1 MAGHK
6 NIGILLSLKD
16 QFTKPLQKATEST
29 KGMNKVL
36 KNAERQMKR
45 FSNAVKKGFKTAA
58 KYAAIGLGA
67 LTAATGLFVKQSIDA
82 AKEKMKADKLLE
94 TNMKRTKIFSEQRF
108 QDIKKEAS
116 ALQDLGVVGDDV
128 SVAGAAQLAMYKL
141 NYEQIKKTMPVLS
154 DMIAKE
160 KGVNG
165 TQEDAIAMADLIGKA
180 LNGKVKGLQQYGVQ
194 LSAAEEKLFKTM
206 KAEQR
211 LNFIVNKVNKSIG
224 GTAKAIRETD
234 EGKIAAMKGSWGDMQ
249 AELGKK
255 LLPYLGRFADWFS
268 SKIPQIQDYI
278 LGLADKTS
286 QLIEKVAPY
295 MEQFKNLIGSLWD
308 KASPA
313 IQEFSSLLL
322 KGAGKAIEIAQIII
336 NNWDRLSPA
345 IYTVVGAMTA
355 YKIVMFT
362 SSLYTYAVIKATKIK
377 TALDVILAGKI
388 GLVAKAQAILNAAM
402 KANAIGLV
410 IGAIAA
416 LVGIGWMLYK
426 NWDIVKKKVTEFW
439 DKLDNNPIGR
449 VIKLFLKFGNPIGGV
464 INLFIMLKEVISE
477 NWDKIVDT
485 FKSVIDKIT
494 HPIETVKNAFSG
506 LIDKFKIWNNAEVKD
521 KNLNISENKTTT
533 NTLKTVGRKALGT
546 SYFKG
551 GLTGINEGG
560 RTETAILP
568 SGTKILSHEQ
578 GKNIAN
584 KNSQK
589 VEVHIHIAGNFIGE
603 REHME
608 KYAKYTGERILATLS
623 NI

>member
-82 AKEKMKADKLLE
+82 AKDKMKADKLLE

-234 EGKIAAMKGSWGDMQ
+234 EGKIAAMKGYWGDMQ

-255 LLPYLGRFADWFS
+255 LLPYLGKFADWFS

-402 KANAIGLV
+402 KANPIGLV

-416 LVGIGWMLYK
+416 LVGIGWMLYR